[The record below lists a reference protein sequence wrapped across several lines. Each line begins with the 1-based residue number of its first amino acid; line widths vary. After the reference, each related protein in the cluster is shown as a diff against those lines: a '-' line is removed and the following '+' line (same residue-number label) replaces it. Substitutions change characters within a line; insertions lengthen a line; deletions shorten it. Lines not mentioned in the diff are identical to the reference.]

1 MNDAKIYDD
10 YFQLK
15 QKLQDNEKRIEEL
28 EKIIRQQQNN
38 RKHPLMEKYNHIY
51 WTLQKIKIII
61 IVLFYFFGKQL
72 LLNKEFYKLFVS
84 CLSLLSPFK

>member
-1 MNDAKIYDD
+1 MNDTKIYEE

-15 QKLQDNEKRIEEL
+15 QKLQDNEKRINEL
-28 EKIIRQQQNN
+28 EKIIRQQ
-38 RKHPLMEKYNHIY
+38 KHHPLIEKYNHIY

-72 LLNKEFYKLFVS
+72 LLNKEFYKLFLS
-84 CLSLLSPFK
+84 CISLLSPFK